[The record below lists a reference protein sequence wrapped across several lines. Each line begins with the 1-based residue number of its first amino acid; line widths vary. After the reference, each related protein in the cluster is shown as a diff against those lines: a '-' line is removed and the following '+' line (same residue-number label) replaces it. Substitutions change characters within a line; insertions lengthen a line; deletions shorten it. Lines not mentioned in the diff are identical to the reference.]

1 MLAENAYMQKRASR
15 KAARG
20 GKALLTGLA
29 RCGRC
34 GRIMHV
40 FYGMRSGHAHRYQ
53 CRGDDA
59 HVGAG
64 LCIGIGGV
72 RIDHAIAA
80 HIMEAVS
87 PLAVDAAIHAAEQV
101 IQADNEVRQ
110 AVQRE
115 LEEARYEASLA
126 ARRYEVVDPAKRLV
140 ARELESRWNA
150 ALERVAQLEQRLARM
165 DADAVSR
172 PEIDREGLIA
182 LAHDLPAVWNAP
194 GATMRTKQ
202 RLTRILIQE
211 AVIDLDD
218 AAHEA
223 VVTVHWTGGRHTEIR
238 VARTR
243 TGRYPDDRHPSPVE
257 VIRKL
262 GGQWPDRDLAVTMNR
277 MRCKTGDGESWTT
290 VRVRA
295 LRERLGIDG
304 FDPTIPRPK
313 TISVDET
320 ARRLRICVGSVLR
333 LIRSGILP
341 ANQLMPS
348 APWQVPVEALSSETV
363 KIGVKDVIA
372 RRPLK
377 LLTYH
382 ENKTLKLPG
391 F

>member
-1 MLAENAYMQKRASR
+1 
-15 KAARG
+15 
-20 GKALLTGLA
+20 
-29 RCGRC
+29 
-34 GRIMHV
+34 
-40 FYGMRSGHAHRYQ
+40 MRS
-53 CRGDDA
+53 
-59 HVGAG
+59 
-64 LCIGIGGV
+64 
-72 RIDHAIAA
+72 
-80 HIMEAVS
+80 
-87 PLAVDAAIHAAEQV
+87 LA
-101 IQADNEVRQ
+101 
-110 AVQRE
+110 
-115 LEEARYEASLA
+115 L
-126 ARRYEVVDPAKRLV
+126 
-140 ARELESRWNA
+140 
-150 ALERVAQLEQRLARM
+150 
-165 DADAVSR
+165 
-172 PEIDREGLIA
+172 EIDREGLIA
-182 LAHDLPAVWNAP
+182 LAHDLPAIWNAP

-211 AVIDLDD
+211 VVIDLDD

-313 TISVDET
+313 TI
-320 ARRLRICVGSVLR
+320 RLRICVGSVLR